1 MNAKKAKA
9 LRKQA
14 IKYTQHL
21 PETEYTTTAT
31 ARLGE
36 CTRGAYKALK
46 TGRFSD
52 AR

>member
-14 IKYTQHL
+14 KQYTQHL
-21 PETEYTTTAT
+21 PERTYTGN
-31 ARLGE
+31 RLGE

-46 TGRFSD
+46 SQRFND
-52 AR
+52 NR

>member
-14 IKYTQHL
+14 RKYTQHL
-21 PETEYTTTAT
+21 PDVEYTETVT

-36 CTRGAYKALK
+36 CTKGAYKALK
-46 TGRFSD
+46 SGHFSD